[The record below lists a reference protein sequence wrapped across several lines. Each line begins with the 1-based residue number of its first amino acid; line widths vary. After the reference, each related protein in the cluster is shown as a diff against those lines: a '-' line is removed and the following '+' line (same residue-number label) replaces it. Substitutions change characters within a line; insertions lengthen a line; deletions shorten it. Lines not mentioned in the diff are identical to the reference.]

1 MYCNHGKKSIYS
13 LIAEAVTM
21 VVVSSQV
28 RGHLLSSQVL
38 LKPMVLQQLHQ
49 WWSQL
54 VRAPRHHCAPTG
66 TLWFGTTWLERTSAG
81 TDLMKMF
88 LPTKSTSV
96 KAKGHW
102 WSVLNKCIT
111 SPLTH
116 TLRKTVALYEVLG
129 VVKIRCQETQIP
141 YSGLYSFLV
150 FLFEIKLLKARQSC
164 WLSSH
169 SNPRFHSPL
178 KQYTMTRNRS
188 LFYSSRVFPS
198 N

>member
-1 MYCNHGKKSIYS
+1 
-13 LIAEAVTM
+13 M

-28 RGHLLSSQVL
+28 RGHLLSSRVL

-54 VRAPRHHCAPTG
+54 VRAPRQHRAPKLHRHALVWHH
-66 TLWFGTTWLERTSAG
+66 LVRRQLRQRH
-81 TDLMKMF
+81 LMKMF

-96 KAKGHW
+96 NAKGHW
-102 WSVLNKCIT
+102 WSVLNKCVT

-116 TLRKTVALYEVLG
+116 TLRKAVALYEVLG
-129 VVKIRCQETQIP
+129 VAKIRCQEAQIP
-141 YSGLYSFLV
+141 CSGLYFFLV
-150 FLFEIKLLKARQSC
+150 AKFEILELLKARQSF

-169 SNPRFHSPL
+169 SNPRFHFPL
-178 KQYTMTRNRS
+178 KQWQETVTRNRS

>member
-1 MYCNHGKKSIYS
+1 
-13 LIAEAVTM
+13 M

-28 RGHLLSSQVL
+28 RGHLLSSHVL

-49 WWSQL
+49 WWGQL
-54 VRAPRHHCAPTG
+54 VRAPRQHCAPK
-66 TLWFGTTWLERTSAG
+66 LHRHALVWHHLVRRQLQQ

-88 LPTKSTSV
+88 LPTKSMLGNV
-96 KAKGHW
+96 KGHW
-102 WSVLNKCIT
+102 WSVLNKCVT

-116 TLRKTVALYEVLG
+116 TLRKAVALYEVLG
-129 VVKIRCQETQIP
+129 AAKIRCPEAQIP
-141 YSGLYSFLV
+141 CSGLYSFLV
-150 FLFEIKLLKARQSC
+150 ALFEILELLKARQSF

-178 KQYTMTRNRS
+178 KQYTVTRNRS